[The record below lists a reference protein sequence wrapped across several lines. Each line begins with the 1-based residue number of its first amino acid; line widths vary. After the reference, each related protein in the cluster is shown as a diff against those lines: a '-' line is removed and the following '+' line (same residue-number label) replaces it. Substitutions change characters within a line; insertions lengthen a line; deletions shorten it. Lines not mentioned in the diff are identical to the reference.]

1 MKNVTVTLT
10 PDELHA
16 LLSAVELFDMDRDA
30 LIEEDDEW
38 IPTFKAIDGF
48 YHKIK
53 VEKAIQELAVEHPNA
68 SLTTI
73 RKVVRKTLKEN
84 GDN

>member
-1 MKNVTVTLT
+1 MNVTITLT

-30 LIEEDDEW
+30 LIEEDDDW

-48 YHKIK
+48 YQKVK
-53 VEKAIQELAVEHPNA
+53 VEKTIQDLAEEHPNA
-68 SLTTI
+68 SRTLI